1 MTHPS
6 FIRVALL
13 GLLCLLASSETIAR
27 SLAQTG
33 RAEHYPFDG
42 TQLEVR
48 SL

>member
-6 FIRVALL
+6 FIRMTLL
-13 GLLCLLASSETIAR
+13 GLLCLLAFSETITR

-33 RAEHYPFDG
+33 RPDHYPFDG
-42 TQLEVR
+42 SQLEVR